1 MVNKKS
7 LKNLIPFKK
16 GEDERRNKGNTKK
29 QLVTKL
35 LDELAEQTNK
45 DGKTYKE
52 LIAEKLIELATKGDI
67 KAIQLFIDRTEG
79 KEIQTVEVKDTSENP
94 SWDIDLV

>member
-7 LKNLIPFKK
+7 LKNLKPFKK
-16 GEDERRNKGNTKK
+16 GIDENRHLGGKGK

-45 DGKTYKE
+45 EGKTYKE

-79 KEIQTVEVKDTSENP
+79 KEIQKVEVKDTSENP

>member
-7 LKNLIPFKK
+7 IKNLVPFKK
-16 GEDERRNKGNTKK
+16 GEDERRNKNGAGK
-29 QLVTKL
+29 QLVTQL
-35 LDELAEQTNK
+35 LDEIANEVTPN
-45 DGKTYKE
+45 GKTHKE
-52 LIAEKLIELATKGDI
+52 LIADKLIELATKGDI

-79 KEIQTVEVKDTSENP
+79 KEIQKVEVKDTSENP

>member
-7 LKNLIPFKK
+7 IKNLKPFKK
-16 GEDERRNKGNTKK
+16 GIDERRNKNGAGK

-35 LDELAEQTNK
+35 LDELAEETTPN
-45 DGKTYKE
+45 GKTHKE
-52 LIAEKLIELATKGDI
+52 LIAEKLIELAKKGDI

-79 KEIQTVEVKDTSENP
+79 KEIQKVEVKDTSENP